1 MNKLFW
7 LGVLACAA
15 LPVAAESVSAVSFNP
30 SRLGNYEYLKV
41 SGSAKLPGGLKTPR
55 LDVNSK
61 GTVTIQSPGTTFV
74 VNSITGAGSN
84 LNFPNAVIYGSG
96 TAPASYT
103 PQATNLAAPSGVT
116 PVPLAVTGG
125 TLKFTENSYLNGVDG
140 NGLLLNG
147 NLYQYAQK
155 LYVSDLEVNNIQP
168 DDVLHNAGVPLLNS
182 AMDLRSSTP
191 GFTLGNVDIV
201 YPSAVWFKD
210 SDEAANK
217 YRTSVDLTNS
227 NCQLAWVKRKISNTE
242 KYVYVLAL
250 KNCDVTCS
258 AGEPEY
264 TDQLEDCGNI
274 LEGYSGTVKIPVRVT
289 RTCETSESG
298 AGYELSDPVV
308 EYVKSDGSVTSN
320 PQEAMD
326 HWNFDDCWRYQWVE
340 TDSTSYHGNH
350 WHRIDGV
357 WGHGAASGRAVLCDL
372 RGIPLPSSNSAGCNS
387 LPCDHDHLGST
398 NWYYSGPFVHNY
410 IGYGSGWW
418 AFHQQYHAECT
429 LTHCKCRMVDAY
441 GDPIDN

>member
-7 LGVLACAA
+7 LGVLACVA

-55 LDVNSK
+55 LDVNSQ

-116 PVPLAVTGG
+116 PVSLIVSGG
-125 TLKFTENSYLNGVDG
+125 TLKFTENSYLNGVDENG
-140 NGLLLNG
+140 VSSGLLLNS

-155 LYVSDLEVNNIQP
+155 LYVNNLEVNNIQQ
-168 DDVLHNAGVPLLNS
+168 DDGLHNAGVPLLNS
-182 AMDLRSSTP
+182 AMDLQSSTP

-258 AGEPEY
+258 GSGEPIESEQIE
-264 TDQLEDCGNI
+264 TCENI
-274 LEGYSGTVKIPVRVT
+274 LGDYYGQVKIPVRLT
-289 RTCETSESG
+289 HTCETSGSGSSYEST
-298 AGYELSDPVV
+298 DPVV
-308 EYVKSDGSVTSN
+308 EYIKSDGSTTTN
-320 PQEAMD
+320 PWEAMD
-326 HWNFDDCWRYQWVE
+326 NWNFSDCKRMQWVHIKTE
-340 TDSTSYHGNH
+340 YDNDCH
-350 WHRIDGV
+350 WHGGDFCNTGSSCSYQSSSACHSFNGDERWEGNLNCWNLSDQGHIRVHKVKSEEFIKKGVWPYCWKYDCNFRID
-357 WGHGAASGRAVLCDL
+357 
-372 RGIPLPSSNSAGCNS
+372 
-387 LPCDHDHLGST
+387 T
-398 NWYYSGPFVHNY
+398 E
-410 IGYGSGWW
+410 
-418 AFHQQYHAECT
+418 ECQEVT
-429 LTHCKCRMVDAY
+429 Y
-441 GDPIDN
+441 PN